1 MRIGIDAREL
11 CGRSTGVGRYLS
23 GLLDEWSSQ
32 DDQRRHEFVLY
43 AHTSL
48 NYGFDSR
55 RLLFRTVPG
64 DGGTVWEQIHL
75 PIAVRHDHL
84 DVLFAPAYT
93 APLVGS
99 IPTVVAIHDVSFLA
113 HPEWFRTRE
122 GLRRRVLTRR
132 AAEAARAIIAISE
145 FSKRELLERLGIP
158 EHRVHV
164 VPPGV
169 KPFVKAP
176 STAAREPRLLF
187 VGSIFNRRHVP
198 DLIRAF
204 APLAERHP
212 DVSLDIVGDN
222 RSYPHEDVQQAIA
235 SEGLNQR
242 VRWQQYVSE
251 DALHALYATSRAFAF
266 LSEYEGLGLPPLEG
280 LAAGL
285 PAVLLDTPV
294 ARESC
299 GNAAIYVPLGERLA
313 ITNALEDVLFDE
325 NQRARMLAAAPAA
338 LAKYQWPHAAS
349 RTMAVLKQAASP
361 SQPVSE
367 RE

>member
-1 MRIGIDAREL
+1 
-11 CGRSTGVGRYLS
+11 STGVGRYLS

-93 APLVGS
+93 
-99 IPTVVAIHDVSFLA
+99 
-113 HPEWFRTRE
+113 
-122 GLRRRVLTRR
+122 
-132 AAEAARAIIAISE
+132 
-145 FSKRELLERLGIP
+145 
-158 EHRVHV
+158 
-164 VPPGV
+164 
-169 KPFVKAP
+169 
-176 STAAREPRLLF
+176 
-187 VGSIFNRRHVP
+187 
-198 DLIRAF
+198 

-299 GNAAIYVPLGERLA
+299 GNAA
-313 ITNALEDVLFDE
+313 
-325 NQRARMLAAAPAA
+325 
-338 LAKYQWPHAAS
+338 
-349 RTMAVLKQAASP
+349 
-361 SQPVSE
+361 
-367 RE
+367 